1 MAGNDC
7 NLSNVYHSLEDY
19 RKAIKYSEKSLEV
32 STAMGDQSVIAS
44 DNCNLGNTHLTLGE
58 YQQAINY
65 YKKCL

>member
-44 DNCNLGNTHLTLGE
+44 DNCNLGNTHLT
-58 YQQAINY
+58 
-65 YKKCL
+65 